1 MSYEVH
7 WEPRGAI
14 KRFWGR
20 VSSQDMIR
28 SVVETEADARFDS
41 LRYVIND
48 CREVDQIAFS
58 SEDVSNVSAMDLGAS
73 RTNPA
78 IRIAVVATM
87 AELIAFAEQYANSAL
102 NVYPTRIF
110 ATMEDARAWVNE
122 PRGEPRSGFRS
133 TRW

>member
-14 KRFWGR
+14 KRFWGL
-20 VSSQDMIR
+20 VSSHDMIR

-48 CREVDQIAFS
+48 CREVTEIAFS
-58 SEDVSNVSAMDLGAS
+58 SEDVSDVSAMDLGAS

-78 IRIAVVATM
+78 IRIAIVATM

-102 NVYPTRIF
+102 NVYPTQIF
-110 ATMEDARAWVNE
+110 ATMDAARAWVNE
-122 PRGEPRSGFRS
+122 PRSEFRS